1 MPRVSE
7 TGLHNI
13 KRLCWC
19 RARATCH
26 YKRCFGILHKIL
38 TQLSCAGES
47 DFLNIPSSTQQ
58 FAGMD
63 ARKSPIRA
71 WMASRGDCVRSALPC
86 RNILEN
92 PFDETDTREF
102 FAICP
107 FAPLILH
114 TYLRLHPQQFL
125 IFLQNRIHNLL
136 QELLHLQRR
145 APHIVRRLHS
155 LLQIFQT
162 HVERRIRRDQL

>member
-1 MPRVSE
+1 MHSLPMFLSSVPLLFAKRQRKNVAFQTRILY
-7 TGLHNI
+7 TGLRCQKKLRQI
-13 KRLCWC
+13 
-19 RARATCH
+19 
-26 YKRCFGILHKIL
+26 CFGILHKIL

-102 FAICP
+102 LCNMPFCPSNPTHLSPPSPPAIP
-107 FAPLILH
+107 YFPPESDSQSPSGTSPPAAAH
-114 TYLRLHPQQFL
+114 
-125 IFLQNRIHNLL
+125 
-136 QELLHLQRR
+136 
-145 APHIVRRLHS
+145 APHS
-155 LLQIFQT
+155 SPAP
-162 HVERRIRRDQL
+162 

>member
-71 WMASRGDCVRSALPC
+71 WMASRGRLRPLCVTLPEYF
-86 RNILEN
+86 RK
-92 PFDETDTREF
+92 
-102 FAICP
+102 
-107 FAPLILH
+107 
-114 TYLRLHPQQFL
+114 
-125 IFLQNRIHNLL
+125 
-136 QELLHLQRR
+136 
-145 APHIVRRLHS
+145 S
-155 LLQIFQT
+155 
-162 HVERRIRRDQL
+162 IRRSRHKGVLCNMPFCPSNPTHLSPPSPPAIPYFPPESDLRSLSRISPPAAAHVPHKQTAPWSFADLPDSC

>member
-102 FAICP
+102 LCNMPFCPSNPTHLSPPSPPAIP
-107 FAPLILH
+107 YFPPESDSQSPSGTSPPAAAHALH
-114 TYLRLHPQQFL
+114 TSSDPSSPK
-125 IFLQNRIHNLL
+125 
-136 QELLHLQRR
+136 
-145 APHIVRRLHS
+145 APPW
-155 LLQIFQT
+155 T
-162 HVERRIRRDQL
+162 D

>member
-1 MPRVSE
+1 MFLSSVPLLFAKRQRKNVAFQTRILY
-7 TGLHNI
+7 TGLRCQKKLRQI
-13 KRLCWC
+13 
-19 RARATCH
+19 
-26 YKRCFGILHKIL
+26 CFGILHKIL

-92 PFDETDTREF
+92 PFPEAGARTHALPAAFLRPASLRFLLLPTG
-102 FAICP
+102 
-107 FAPLILH
+107 APPNLPKLI
-114 TYLRLHPQQFL
+114 
-125 IFLQNRIHNLL
+125 
-136 QELLHLQRR
+136 
-145 APHIVRRLHS
+145 S
-155 LLQIFQT
+155 M
-162 HVERRIRRDQL
+162 